1 MKDKSPAMADRIQM
15 LRARFDVLFRH
26 YQFDATVRRMRDSK
40 DDATI
45 LRKLPD
51 LYALWGTP
59 LSPSTQSFLQSCIA
73 HARTCN
79 GHVLQC
85 GSSLD
90 TLVLGIVCARKTETP
105 THVWCLEH
113 DQQRANLIRSWLT
126 DYGIPNVHVIVARP
140 QLFADHVWYKVDTGQ
155 LPKNF
160 SLAICE
166 GGQSSP
172 RGVVGLIAKMQGQLH
187 TDSVIL
193 AQHVREA
200 KDHGYLTRWATEHK
214 VSCVLV
220 DRTEGFFKISSAT
233 TDSKAAA

>member
-1 MKDKSPAMADRIQM
+1 MSEKNSAMADRIQLM
-15 LRARFDVLFRH
+15 RARFDVLFRH
-26 YQFDATVRRMRDSK
+26 YQFDARVRSMRDSK

-45 LRKLPD
+45 LRLLPE

-59 LSPSTQSFLQSCIA
+59 LSRSAQSFLQSCIA
-73 HARTCN
+73 HAKSCS

-90 TLVLGIVCARKTETP
+90 TLVLGIVCARQPETKT
-105 THVWCLEH
+105 HLWCLEH

-126 DYGIPNVHVIVARP
+126 DYGISSVHVIVARP
-140 QLFADHVWYKVDTGQ
+140 QMFADHVWYKVDTSQ

-160 SLAICE
+160 SLAVCE
-166 GGQSSP
+166 GGHSTP
-172 RGVVGLIAKMQGQLH
+172 RGVVGLIAKMQDKMGD
-187 TDSVIL
+187 DSVIL

-200 KDHGYLTRWATEHK
+200 KDHEYLTQWATEHK
-214 VSCVLV
+214 SNCVLV

-233 TDSKAAA
+233 TKSPAAA

>member
-1 MKDKSPAMADRIQM
+1 MKEKRPAMAGRIQL

-26 YQFDATVRRMRDSK
+26 YQFDATVRRMLESK

-45 LRKLPD
+45 LRLLPE

-73 HARTCN
+73 HTKTCS

-90 TLVLGIVCARKTETP
+90 TLVLGIVCARQTDKP
-105 THVWCLEH
+105 TH
-113 DQQRANLIRSWLT
+113 QQRANLIRTRLT
-126 DYGIPNVHVIVARP
+126 DYGITSVHVIVARP
-140 QLFADHVWYKVDTGQ
+140 QMFADHVWYKVDASQ

-160 SLAICE
+160 SLAVCE
-166 GGQSSP
+166 GGHSTP
-172 RGVVGLIAKMQGQLH
+172 RGAVGLIAKMQDQLND
-187 TDSVIL
+187 DSVIL

-200 KDHGYLTRWATEHK
+200 KDHEFLTQWAIERNSK
-214 VSCVLV
+214 CVLV

-233 TDSKAAA
+233 TKSTAAA